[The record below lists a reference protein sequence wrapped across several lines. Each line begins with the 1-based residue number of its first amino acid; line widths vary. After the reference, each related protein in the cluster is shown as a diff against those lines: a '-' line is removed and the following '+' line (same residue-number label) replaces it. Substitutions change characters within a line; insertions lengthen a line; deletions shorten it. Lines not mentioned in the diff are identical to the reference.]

1 MITENGLINGERFF
15 NGSSNKRSVSPD
27 FAHNEH
33 NKDFEVK
40 HQKKKKKKNPI
51 KLTVPWLTTDGL
63 TGLETSRGG
72 AMFKGGGWNFEI
84 LKIYIIILMFSKFSL
99 QK

>member
-51 KLTVPWLTTDGL
+51 KLTVP
-63 TGLETSRGG
+63 
-72 AMFKGGGWNFEI
+72 
-84 LKIYIIILMFSKFSL
+84 
-99 QK
+99 

>member
-1 MITENGLINGERFF
+1 MGKGFLMEALTKDQSHQILHTMSITKILK
-15 NGSSNKRSVSPD
+15 SSI
-27 FAHNEH
+27 
-33 NKDFEVK
+33 
-40 HQKKKKKKNPI
+40 KKKKKKNPI

-63 TGLETSRGG
+63 IGLETSRGG
-72 AMFKGGGWNFEI
+72 AMFKGGGQNFEI

>member
-40 HQKKKKKKNPI
+40 HQKKKKKKTQSNS
-51 KLTVPWLTTDGL
+51 LCLDSLLMDSQG
-63 TGLETSRGG
+63 SRQAEAELCSRVGG
-72 AMFKGGGWNFEI
+72 KI
-84 LKIYIIILMFSKFSL
+84 LKF
-99 QK
+99 